1 MKRNVVAWA
10 ALIVS
15 SVALFSSLSSH
26 RRLPA
31 APQVTPESQ
40 KVANGLTE
48 AFERV
53 AEYVKPSVVQINVTR
68 KEGTLNLRNGRR
80 LPFPGG
86 PNGPQGMEP
95 KDFEEMLK
103 KFFGPGVV
111 PEKEQF
117 SGPRAEG
124 TGSGFVYDDK
134 GHVLTNNHVVENA
147 AKITVMFHDG
157 TEVPAKVVG
166 TDPRSDVAVIKV
178 DTTTYPP
185 LHRGQS
191 SKLKV
196 GEMVMAVGSPYGLD
210 QSVTS
215 GIISAT
221 DRNHVGINEFESFLQ
236 TDAAINPGNSGGPL
250 VNMLGQA
257 IGINSAIVTG
267 SRGNDGVGFAIP
279 MDMASTVADHLIKFG
294 KVQRS
299 RVGIALEP
307 LTPVFAKQV
316 GLDPNLKGVVVG
328 DIVPNSPAAKAGLKP
343 GDVITGF
350 NGGPVVNVPNFRLTV
365 SSSEA
370 GKEFGLKYWREGKE
384 HATTIVP
391 APYEKVTFAQEK
403 ATQEE
408 KPEVAKETEKADI
421 GGFGLEVQPV
431 TPELAAHLGHAK
443 DVKGLLVSGV
453 KPNSPAEVAG
463 LEPGQLIT
471 RVVKDRAVQTVS
483 SVKDF
488 EALASKADELALYVE
503 SHDRPGRFVTLS
515 KVKKD

>member
-1 MKRNVVAWA
+1 MKRNAVAWA

-15 SVALFSSLSSH
+15 AAALLSSLSS
-26 RRLPA
+26 RRPLTA
-31 APQVTPESQ
+31 TPQVTPESQ
-40 KVANGLTE
+40 KVASGLTD

-53 AEYVKPSVVQINVTR
+53 AEYVKPSVVQIEVER
-68 KEGTLNLRNGRR
+68 KGGGLNLRNPRR
-80 LPFPGG
+80 LPLPGG

-103 KFFGPGVV
+103 RFFGPNVH
-111 PEKEQF
+111 PDKEQF
-117 SGPRAEG
+117 SGPRAQG

-134 GHVLTNNHVVENA
+134 GHILTNNHVVENA

-157 TEVPAKVVG
+157 TEAPAKVVG

-178 DTTTYPP
+178 ENTSYPP

-191 SKLKV
+191 GKLKV

-250 VNMLGQA
+250 VNMLGQVV
-257 IGINSAIVTG
+257 GINSAIVTG

-279 MDMASTVADHLIKFG
+279 IDMASTVADSLIKFG

-350 NGGPVVNVPNFRLTV
+350 NGGPVVSVPNFRLTV
-365 SSSEA
+365 SSREA
-370 GKEFGLKYWREGKE
+370 GKHFALKYWREGKE
-384 HATTIVP
+384 HETTIVP
-391 APYEKVTFAQEK
+391 APYEQVTFAQEK

-408 KPEVAKETEKADI
+408 KSKVAPKAEKADI
-421 GGFGLEVQPV
+421 SGFGLEVQPV
-431 TPELAAHLGHAK
+431 TPQLAAQFGYAK
-443 DVKGLLVSGV
+443 DVKGLLISDV
-453 KPNSPAEVAG
+453 KPNSPAEAAE

-471 RVVKDRAVQTVS
+471 RVVKDRAVQTLS

-503 SHDRPGRFVTLS
+503 SKDRPGRFVTLS
-515 KVKKD
+515 KGK